1 MIASIVRGKKRSR
14 EAIEGLVLYQYRMK
28 KLSEMDYELSVPYKN
43 KKDLDETMNDIITE
57 MHRLADSR
65 NCFIEADAKSADSKF
80 FWE

>member
-1 MIASIVRGKKRSR
+1 MFILG
-14 EAIEGLVLYQYRMK
+14 EYDMK
-28 KLSEMDYELSVPYKN
+28 KLSEVDYELLIPYKN

-65 NCFIEADAKSADSKF
+65 YCFIEADAKSADSKF

>member
-1 MIASIVRGKKRSR
+1 MNLSGRSTFSNLFGS
-14 EAIEGLVLYQYRMK
+14 GLSGLGG
-28 KLSEMDYELSVPYKN
+28 YKN

-57 MHRLADSR
+57 IHRLADSR